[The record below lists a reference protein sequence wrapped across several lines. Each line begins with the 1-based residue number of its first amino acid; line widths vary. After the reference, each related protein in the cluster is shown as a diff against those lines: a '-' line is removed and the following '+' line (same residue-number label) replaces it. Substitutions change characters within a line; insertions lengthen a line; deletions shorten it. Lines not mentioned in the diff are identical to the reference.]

1 MAENNITALAEIV
14 MIDPSKAVF
23 APEKGGYLSLTYD
36 GTEYKK
42 IKLNRALPY
51 RTPNEYICVSDKDGK
66 EIGIIRNIDAL
77 SEEQKKIV
85 INELDKLYYSP
96 TITRIMSA
104 KDRMGYMYFEVET
117 AAGKRDFAVR
127 DASRNIKFIDP
138 DSKTAVQIRDVDG
151 NRYLIE
157 DFMALDAASAKK
169 IEAFLI

>member
-1 MAENNITALAEIV
+1 MADNNITALAEIT
-14 MIDPSKAVF
+14 MIEPEKAVF
-23 APEKGGYLSLTYD
+23 ANEKGGYISLTYN
-36 GTEYKK
+36 GMEYSK

-66 EIGIIRNIDAL
+66 EIGIIRTIDAL
-77 SEEQKKIV
+77 SEDQKKIV
-85 INELDKLYYSP
+85 VGELDKLYYSP
-96 TITRIMSA
+96 TVTRIVSA

-117 AAGKRDFAVR
+117 TAGKRDFAVR

-138 DSKTAVQIRDVDG
+138 DKKTAVQIRDVDG

-157 DFMALDAASAKK
+157 DLLSLDAASSKK